1 MKVEEII
8 TDRIVKL
15 LEAGTVPW
23 HKPWANGE
31 NAGNGMPRNAVSKR
45 HYRGINVFI
54 LASQAYSSPC
64 WLTYKE
70 AVRLGGHV
78 RKGEYATPIIF
89 WKWLAREVEK
99 DDGTLTEKQFPF
111 LRYYNVFNTE
121 QTEGCRLPSDSVV
134 EGEGK
139 AFDQIAACEAVY
151 ANMPNRPE
159 LYHGATESILRG
171 RKLEA
176 YYSPSADRVVMPR
189 REAFDSPEFY
199 YSVLFHELT
208 HSTGSRSRL
217 SRETLTQALHFGDTN
232 YSREELVAEMG
243 ASFLSAHTGIEQ
255 VTLENSAAYLASWIR
270 RLKGDPRLVIIAA
283 ASAQKAVDYILNRKP
298 ETETSA

>member
-1 MKVEEII
+1 MRVEEII

-23 HKPWANGE
+23 HKPWANRRTGD
-31 NAGNGMPRNAVSKR
+31 NGMPRNAVSKR

-54 LASQAYSSPC
+54 LASQSYGSPY

-70 AVRLGGHV
+70 ALRSGGHI
-78 RKGEYATPIIF
+78 RKGEHATPIIF
-89 WKWLAREVEK
+89 WKWIAREVEK
-99 DDGTLTEKQFPF
+99 DDGTLTEKHFPF
-111 LRYYNVFNTE
+111 LRYYNVSNAD
-121 QTEGCRLPSDSVV
+121 QTEGCRLPSDPVV

-139 AFDQIAACEAVY
+139 PFNPIAACEAVY

-171 RKLEA
+171 RRLEA
-176 YYSPSADRVVMPR
+176 YYSPSLDRVVMPR

-208 HSTGSRSRL
+208 HSTGSKSRL
-217 SRETLTQALHFGDTN
+217 NRETLTQALHFGDTN
-232 YSREELVAEMG
+232 YSREELVAE
-243 ASFLSAHTGIEQ
+243 
-255 VTLENSAAYLASWIR
+255 
-270 RLKGDPRLVIIAA
+270 
-283 ASAQKAVDYILNRKP
+283 
-298 ETETSA
+298 